1 MISAGFEPTIPASE
15 RPQTHAS
22 DRAATG
28 FGLNAIHKYTI
39 LEIFVKFVHPCFI
52 LYTDEKRRVT

>member
-1 MISAGFEPTIPASE
+1 MLSAGFEPTISASE

-28 FGLNAIHKYTI
+28 VILKSIHKYTI
-39 LEIFVKFVHPCFI
+39 LEIFVKFVHPFI
-52 LYTDEKRRVT
+52 VAPCILKIH